1 MVMNL
6 WRILLYPFTPIYWAV
21 VVVRNKLFDWGVLK
35 SHLIPM
41 PSIGVGNLSVG
52 GTGKS
57 VVIDYLISYL
67 KNNHRVAVLSRGY
80 GRQTTGVVVADVN
93 STASTIGDEPF
104 QFFSKHKN
112 ITVVVAEKRISGI
125 KRLKEMNPTVDLL
138 LLDDVMQHRYVRPS
152 QMILTTS
159 YQAPYFSDSLLPLG
173 NLREVKSGAERA
185 DILVVTKC
193 PDKLSDEEMNIFGQ
207 SLNLKHHQKLFFTK
221 IKYSATVQNKKNKK
235 PLDELQPS
243 FLLVTGIA
251 NPEPL
256 TEYLMSVQLKFDHL
270 TFPDHHFFS
279 LKDIQTIKKMQ
290 KGRVILTTEKD
301 FTRLEPLMK
310 DENLFFLPIKMEFL
324 TQTMKTQFDTL
335 LVKKDH

>member
-1 MVMNL
+1 MVMNM

-193 PDKLSDEEMNIFGQ
+193 PDKLSDEEMNTFSE
-207 SLNLKHHQKLFFTK
+207 SLNLKYHQKLFFTK
-221 IKYSATVQNKKNKK
+221 IKYSAAIQNKKHKK
-235 PLDELQPS
+235 PFNELQPS

-251 NPEPL
+251 NSEPL
-256 TEYLMSVQLKFDHL
+256 TEYLTSVQLKFDHL
-270 TFPDHHFFS
+270 DFPDHHFFS